1 MNKVCSK
8 CKQVLP
14 LEAFYK
20 KKSGKFGVEGCCKEC
35 TKAAVKAYRATPQ
48 GQSKKK
54 AWDQS
59 DKAKAS
65 AKLYWQTPAGKEVIQ
80 RARAKA
86 KLNPKEA
93 PPIPEHKTCTICK
106 QDLPISE
113 YGIRKTGYV
122 RSECKKCSAEMTA
135 IYRKS
140 DHGKEVIEA
149 YTGRRD
155 KDALKAAQ
163 HKYNKTEKS
172 KLRFK
177 RFGKTEKGKA
187 LIKRNNDKRRAKMG
201 EKLCDAVRHGICR
214 SLKGNKNGRHWE
226 DLVGYTLAELM
237 AHLEERFTE
246 GMSWDNYGNGK
257 GQWSVDHIL
266 PRTYFKFES
275 NTDADFIRC
284 WELGNLQPMWHIDNI
299 KKRDKI
305 IVPVQNSLD
314 LQLKIVSAIDKQ

>member
-1 MNKVCSK
+1 MNKICSK
-8 CKQVLP
+8 CNRELP
-14 LEAFYK
+14 VGAFYK
-20 KKSGKFGVEGCCKEC
+20 KKSGKFGVDAQCKEC
-35 TKAAVKAYRATPQ
+35 YIARVAEYRATPE
-48 GQSKKK
+48 GQAKKK

-59 DKAKAS
+59 EKAKAS
-65 AKLYWQTPAGKEVIQ
+65 AKLYWQTPAGKEVIK

-93 PPIPEHKTCTICK
+93 PPIPEHKICNRCK
-106 QDLPISE
+106 QDLPVEAFS
-113 YGIRKTGYV
+113 IRKGGILRY
-122 RSECKKCSAEMTA
+122 ECKKCSAEMTA
-135 IYRKS
+135 IYRQS
-140 DHGKEVIEA
+140 EHGKEVTEA
-149 YTGRRD
+149 YCARRD
-155 KDALKAAQ
+155 KDACKKAQ

-177 RFGKTEKGKA
+177 RFGKTAKGKA

-226 DLVGYTLAELM
+226 DLVGYTLVELM
-237 AHLEERFTE
+237 AHLEERFIE
-246 GMSWDNYGNGK
+246 GMSWNNYGNRK

-266 PRTYFKFES
+266 PRTYFHFDS

-305 IVPVQNSLD
+305 ISPVQNSLD
-314 LQLKIVSAIDKQ
+314 LQLKIVSSIDKQ